1 MSIRR
6 IARDLYRLEQEV
18 SRLKDRL
25 EQVLGRERE
34 EVEDLLRKARAERN
48 RMRNILEGAKDDPPC
63 RRPR

>member
-6 IARDLYRLEQEV
+6 IAQDLYHMEQEV

-25 EQVLGRERE
+25 DQIRDGERQDM
-34 EVEDLLRKARAERN
+34 EDLLRKARAERD
-48 RMRNILEGAKDDPPC
+48 RIRNILEGAKDDPPC